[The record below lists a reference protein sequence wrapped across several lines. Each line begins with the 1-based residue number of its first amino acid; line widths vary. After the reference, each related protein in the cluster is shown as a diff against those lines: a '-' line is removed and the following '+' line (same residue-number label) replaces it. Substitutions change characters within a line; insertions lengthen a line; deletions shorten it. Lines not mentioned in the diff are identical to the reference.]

1 MTDIN
6 NWQTKM
12 AFVNRDFNE
21 HCDWIEYHD
30 LYHGEENAINA
41 FPLYKNALIYG
52 RNSIVYDTGN
62 ASMDIDP
69 ASGDPASGDPASG
82 DPASG
87 LPAFASA
94 TSKCIRIP
102 LYIINIIVIFIRY
115 INRPCNLLI

>member
-6 NWQTKM
+6 NWQTKI

-21 HCDWIEYHD
+21 QCDWIEYHD

-52 RNSIVYDTGN
+52 RESIVYDTGD
-62 ASMDIDP
+62 ASGNP
-69 ASGDPASGDPASG
+69 ASGN
-82 DPASG
+82 PASG
-87 LPAFASA
+87 LPAFAIASA
-94 TSKCIRIP
+94 TSKCIRFP

-115 INRPCNLLI
+115 INRPFDLLI

>member
-52 RNSIVYDTGN
+52 RESIVYDTGDAF
-62 ASMDIDP
+62 ASV
-69 ASGDPASGDPASG
+69 SGDPASGDPASG
-82 DPASG
+82 DPAF
-87 LPAFASA
+87 AFASA

>member
-21 HCDWIEYHD
+21 QCDWIEYHD

-52 RNSIVYDTGN
+52 RESIVYDTG
-62 ASMDIDP
+62 D
-69 ASGDPASGDPASG
+69 ASGDPASGN
-82 DPASG
+82 
-87 LPAFASA
+87 PAFASA
-94 TSKCIRIP
+94 TSKCIRFP

-115 INRPCNLLI
+115 INRPFDLLI

>member
-12 AFVNRDFNE
+12 TSVNRDFNE
-21 HCDWIEYHD
+21 QCDWIEYHD

-52 RNSIVYDTGN
+52 RESIVYDTGD
-62 ASMDIDP
+62 ASGNP

-82 DPASG
+82 N
-87 LPAFASA
+87 PAFASA
-94 TSKCIRIP
+94 TSKCIKFP

-115 INRPCNLLI
+115 INRPFDLLI